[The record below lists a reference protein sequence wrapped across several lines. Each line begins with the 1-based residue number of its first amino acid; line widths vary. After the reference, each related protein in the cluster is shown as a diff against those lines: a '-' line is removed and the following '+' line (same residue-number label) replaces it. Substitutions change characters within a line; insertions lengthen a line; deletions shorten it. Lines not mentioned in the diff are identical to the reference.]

1 MVMRTLDELTQQ
13 LKTIAERNKLTESA
27 VVFEQSRSYI
37 DSNREKLL
45 KRYPN
50 RWIAIHKEK
59 VLAAD
64 KDLRNLI
71 SALRKS
77 GTPLEQVAV
86 ELLTNEKTPVLLS
99 VVL

>member
-1 MVMRTLDELTQQ
+1 MSRLDELAQQ
-13 LKTIAERNKLTESA
+13 LKTIAEQSNLTESA

-45 KRYPN
+45 KQYPN
-50 RWIAIHKEK
+50 RWIAVHKEK

-64 KDLRNLI
+64 KNLRNLI
-71 SALRKS
+71 GALRKS

-86 ELLTNEKTPVLLS
+86 ELLVNEKTPILL
-99 VVL
+99 